1 MAQNAT
7 IRPQQIE
14 RARKQLQEKGDD
26 TCRKTNLGK
35 ASFIVP
41 DTSDEDL

>member
-1 MAQNAT
+1 M
-7 IRPQQIE
+7 IFCGKRECFHPP
-14 RARKQLQEKGDD
+14 EKGDD